1 MKLKHIAIVL
11 LFLSGL
17 ILQACSAPKTCDEIT
32 NGQECLRILFIGNS
46 YTFTNDLPGT
56 FAELARSGAHQVEVQ
71 MVAEGGWGFD
81 DHMSAFDTITAIKSK
96 EWDYIVLQERSQN
109 PAVPYSRT
117 NDMYP
122 AARALVAQIRA
133 VGAKPIFFVTW
144 GYKNGSPDI
153 ELPDYISMQIAVDKG
168 YQAIAQ
174 ELNVT
179 LAPVGDAWY
188 NALKASPPPELW
200 QEDGSHP
207 SPIGTYLAAN
217 VFYATIFNESP
228 VGLSYRGGVSK
239 EEAAQMQKVAALVV
253 LKIR

>member
-81 DHMSAFDTITAIKSK
+81 DHMFAFDTITAIKSK

-153 ELPDYISMQIAVDKG
+153 ELLDYISMQIAVDKG
-168 YQAIAQ
+168 YQHCPGVECDPCAGRRCLVQRAQ
-174 ELNVT
+174 
-179 LAPVGDAWY
+179 
-188 NALKASPPPELW
+188 S
-200 QEDGSHP
+200 
-207 SPIGTYLAAN
+207 LAAPG
-217 VFYATIFNESP
+217 VMA
-228 VGLSYRGGVSK
+228 GGWKPSFSNRNISRCK
-239 EEAAQMQKVAALVV
+239 RV
-253 LKIR
+253 LCNHFQ